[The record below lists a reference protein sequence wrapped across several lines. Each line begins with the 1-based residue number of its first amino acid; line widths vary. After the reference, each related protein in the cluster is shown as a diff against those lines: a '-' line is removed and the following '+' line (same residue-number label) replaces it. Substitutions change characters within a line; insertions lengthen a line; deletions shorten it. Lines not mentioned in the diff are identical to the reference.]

1 MTTHCVPRP
10 AGEPS
15 LRRPGD
21 AHEQAATSTTPL
33 RPAPPSPAT
42 CTALH
47 LIAWWVA
54 SAPLLR
60 GGRSAGCGPHRRRPA
75 ERMDSL
81 PQSVT
86 HVTPILTGQR
96 CPSILTL
103 APRSESSQAVDL
115 PRPPNVQ
122 GGVLARCSSQEAR
135 GELSRGGRDVPGTAP
150 DPGRR
155 PHHRAAPGGRA
166 AAAGPLAAER
176 APAAAPSP
184 PVCPGTPAVPAAAP
198 GRGVIPRRDLG

>member
-60 GGRSAGCGPHRRRPA
+60 GGRSAGCGP
-75 ERMDSL
+75 
-81 PQSVT
+81 QSPSAGRT
-86 HVTPILTGQR
+86 HGDDA
-96 CPSILTL
+96 PSILTL